1 MKLTIG
7 FIVILVITAACN
19 SDKKQNQ
26 VPISGTWELISA
38 TTIEKDTTFS
48 TFNAKNKMIKIINPT
63 HFAFLSHDL
72 TAGKDTATATYTAGG
87 GTYTLKD
94 SIYTEHL
101 DYFIDR
107 QWENNVFDFVV
118 KIEND
123 TLIQKGIEKIE
134 KLGID
139 HIIIEKY
146 KRIKN

>member
-48 TFNAKNKMIKIINPT
+48 TFNAKNKMIKIINST